1 MATELTR
8 IETQVAEEYCKGL
21 TDKEVADNLCK
32 SVWTIKTQKQVIYRK
47 LGINKDTE
55 LVLYMFAQ
63 KMKVNFEPKELHKHG
78 LELFFSVL
86 FLIMQVTCN
95 DIDMLRR
102 VRTPQRA
109 RTSMRYMR
117 AGRKNSNDIYL

>member
-55 LVLYMFAQ
+55 LVLYMFAK

-95 DIDMLRR
+95 DIDMRR

>member
-1 MATELTR
+1 MAAELTR

-102 VRTPQRA
+102 VRTPQSA